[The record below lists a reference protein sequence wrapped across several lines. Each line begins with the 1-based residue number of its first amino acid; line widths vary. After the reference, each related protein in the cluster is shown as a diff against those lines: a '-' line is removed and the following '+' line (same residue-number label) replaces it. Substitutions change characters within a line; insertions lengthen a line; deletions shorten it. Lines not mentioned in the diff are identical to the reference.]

1 LAVPVRSALLRSAIW
16 RLLAATAWFTSG
28 VPSRRSKQDAYRR
41 RSSKRTARI
50 RPVHP
55 LLRNTVIGIVGLI
68 IAGGLAAL
76 ALLGRD
82 TDLSILALLAAGII
96 GTLIG
101 LFLYLQGWTWGSR
114 AARRRAGGQAV
125 LIALGGGVMA
135 VVAAVALAGLAVLVL
150 LFFLG

>member
-1 LAVPVRSALLRSAIW
+1 M
-16 RLLAATAWFTSG
+16 
-28 VPSRRSKQDAYRR
+28 
-41 RSSKRTARI
+41 
-50 RPVHP
+50 HP

-82 TDLSILALLAAGII
+82 SDLSVLALLAAGII

-101 LFLYLQGWTWGSR
+101 VFLYAQGWTWGSR
-114 AARRRAGGQAV
+114 AARRREAGQSI
-125 LIALGGGVMA
+125 LIAIGGGLMA
-135 VVAAVALAGLAVLVL
+135 IVAAVALAGLAVLVL